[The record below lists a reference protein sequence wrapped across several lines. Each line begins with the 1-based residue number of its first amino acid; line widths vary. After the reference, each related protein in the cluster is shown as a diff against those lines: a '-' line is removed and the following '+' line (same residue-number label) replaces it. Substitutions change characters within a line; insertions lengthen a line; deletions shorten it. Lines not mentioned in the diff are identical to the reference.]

1 MWGKNEKGREE
12 SKGMRQREIKEREA
26 MKYVGEGSERREE
39 CRLREQKEKVEDNNV
54 GESEKGREKSDKGG
68 KERVGK

>member
-26 MKYVGEGSERREE
+26 MKYVGEGWKGRESK
-39 CRLREQKEKVEDNNV
+39 LREQKEKVKC
-54 GESEKGREKSDKGG
+54 GGRMKKAGR
-68 KERVGK
+68 RVRV

>member
-26 MKYVGEGSERREE
+26 MNYVGEGWKGRESK
-39 CRLREQKEKVEDNNV
+39 LREQKEKV
-54 GESEKGREKSDKGG
+54 K
-68 KERVGK
+68 

>member
-26 MKYVGEGSERREE
+26 INDLGEGWKGREE
-39 CRLREQKEKVEDNNV
+39 SRLREQKEKV
-54 GESEKGREKSDKGG
+54 K
-68 KERVGK
+68 

>member
-26 MKYVGEGSERREE
+26 MNYVGEGSEGREE
-39 CRLREQKEKVEDNNV
+39 SRLREQKEKVEDN
-54 GESEKGREKSDKGG
+54 K
-68 KERVGK
+68 VGKVKKAGRKVTREEKKE

>member
-12 SKGMRQREIKEREA
+12 SKGMRQREIEERKA

-39 CRLREQKEKVEDNNV
+39 CRLREQKEKVEDNKV
-54 GESEKGREKSDKGG
+54 GEK
-68 KERVGK
+68 

>member
-12 SKGMRQREIKEREA
+12 SKGMRQREIEEREA

-39 CRLREQKEKVEDNNV
+39 CRLREQKEKVEDNKV
-54 GESEKGREKSDKGG
+54 GEK
-68 KERVGK
+68 